1 MSREKK
7 PQIVEIELASVQGLM
22 ERAKGA
28 LPAEDYELLKGL
40 VDSLLFL
47 VQMVRKGRT
56 TIARLRRLVGMV
68 SSEKTAVVLARL
80 DESTA
85 DAAPEPTGQAETKLQ
100 DAEGTASP
108 ESHEPNASETSA
120 PGAANADGEAT
131 EPNGHGRHPA
141 SDYPDATHIPV
152 RHESLHAGDRCPSC
166 GRGTLFNLKE
176 PARFLRIV
184 GQAPLVAVCWD
195 CERLRCSACGIVHTA
210 AAPCEAQGEKYSES
224 AAAMIATQRY
234 GLGVPFHRL
243 EQLQRHLVTPVPAS
257 TQWDV
262 MLARVQEVY
271 PAFRE
276 LVRLGAQGS
285 VVHNDDTYVRILEFM
300 GKRRATLLRNGALP
314 NPERTG
320 LFTTGIVAIAEGRTI
335 ALFFTGRKHAGENLT
350 ALLHHRDP
358 GLGPPILM
366 CDALDR
372 NRPSGHEV
380 VEGNC
385 GSHARR
391 HFVDQVE
398 NFPTECRYLLEM
410 LGKVFR
416 VDELC
421 CTLGLSDEERLRRH
435 QEDSGPLMADLK
447 AWMQVQL
454 DEKRVEPN
462 SGLGEAMN
470 YMLKR
475 WEKFTLFLRVPGAPI
490 HNNIVERALKKAIRH
505 RKNSLFYRS
514 QRGATVGDVYMSLI
528 HTTELDGGNALD
540 YLTELMRHPKAVAEN
555 PGAWLPWN
563 YREAL
568 ARAAAESAA

>member
-1 MSREKK
+1 MSRERK
-7 PQIVEIELASVQGLM
+7 PQIVEIEMASVQGLM

-28 LPAEDYELLKGL
+28 LPPEDYALLNGL
-40 VDSLLFL
+40 VESLLLL

-56 TIARLRRLVGMV
+56 TIASLRRLVGMV
-68 SSEKTAVVLARL
+68 SSEKTAVVLAKL

-85 DAAPEPTGQAETKLQ
+85 GAASEPTSQAETKLQ
-100 DAEGTASP
+100 DAEGIASA
-108 ESHEPNASETSA
+108 ERDEPNASESSA
-120 PGAANADGEAT
+120 PGAANNGEAA
-131 EPNGHGRHPA
+131 EPTGHGRHAA

-152 RHESLHAGDRCPSC
+152 RHESLRAGDRCPSC
-166 GRGTLFNLKE
+166 GRGTLFSLKE

-184 GQAPLVAVCWD
+184 GQPPLVAVCWD

-210 AAPCEAQGEKYSES
+210 VAPCEAQGEKYSES

-262 MLARVQEVY
+262 ILARVQEVY

-285 VVHNDDTYVRILEFM
+285 VVHNDDTYVRILELM

-410 LGKVFR
+410 LGKVFK

-421 CTLGLSDEERLRRH
+421 RTLGLSDEERLRRH
-435 QEDSGPLMADLK
+435 QQDSGPLMADLK
-447 AWMQVQL
+447 AWMQVQF
-454 DEKRVEPN
+454 DEKQVEPN
-462 SGLGEAMN
+462 SGLGDAMN

-475 WEKFTLFLRVPGAPI
+475 WGKFTLFLRVPGAPL

-555 PGAWLPWN
+555 PRAWLPWN

-568 ARAAAESAA
+568 ARAAAEKAA

>member
-1 MSREKK
+1 MSRDPE
-7 PQIVEIELASVQGLM
+7 IVEIRREALEGLLARTETRLDPEDHALVKSLVESLDNVTRLVR
-22 ERAKGA
+22 ERG
-28 LPAEDYELLKGL
+28 
-40 VDSLLFL
+40 
-47 VQMVRKGRT
+47 T
-56 TIARLRRLVGMV
+56 TIARLRRLFGLA
-68 SSEKTAVVLARL
+68 SSEKTADVLGKPGAGGGSDSPGSSGQDAADRAGAAGAPSPGASDTEAAQVLAG
-80 DESTA
+80 T
-85 DAAPEPTGQAETKLQ
+85 
-100 DAEGTASP
+100 EGP
-108 ESHEPNASETSA
+108 
-120 PGAANADGEAT
+120 ANKAK
-131 EPNGHGRHPA
+131 GHGRVPA
-141 SDYPDATHIPV
+141 SDYPDASHIKV
-152 RHESLHAGDRCPSC
+152 AHESLRPGHACPSC
-166 GRGTLFNLKE
+166 DRGTLYPLKE
-176 PARFLRIV
+176 PARILRIV

-195 CERLRCSACGIVHTA
+195 CERIRCSACGEVFTAPAPEEAAGEKHTETA
-210 AAPCEAQGEKYSES
+210 ASMMALL
-224 AAAMIATQRY
+224 RY
-234 GLGVPFHRL
+234 GAGMPLNRL
-243 EQLQRHLVTPVPAS
+243 AHLQRDLATPVPAS
-257 TQWDV
+257 TQWDI
-262 MLARVQEVY
+262 ARE
-271 PAFRE
+271 RSD
-276 LVRLGAQGS
+276 LVRPVFEELCRQAAQGE

-350 ALLHHRDP
+350 ALLDHRDP

-410 LGKVFR
+410 LGKVFK

-421 CTLGLSDEERLRRH
+421 RTLGLSDEQRLRRH

-447 AWMQVQL
+447 AWMQVEL

-505 RKNSLFYRS
+505 RKNSLFYRT